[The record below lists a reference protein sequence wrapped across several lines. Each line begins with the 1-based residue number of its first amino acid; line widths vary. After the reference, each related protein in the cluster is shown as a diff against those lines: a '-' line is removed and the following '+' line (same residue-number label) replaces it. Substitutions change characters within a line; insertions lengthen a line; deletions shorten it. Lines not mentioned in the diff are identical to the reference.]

1 MIEHSQKSAITSHS
15 KVKSNSHNNIDVTAN
30 FNEAVQQPLSEL
42 AAKTNHVFVTGAGG
56 FLGKAICR
64 LLRLANIK
72 VTGFARGNYPELTQM
87 GVNMVQGDITDFVR
101 LKETMKSCDLVFHVA
116 AKAGVWGSKGD
127 YFKPN
132 VQGAKNII
140 QACQELA
147 ITRLVYT
154 STPSVTFAGVD
165 EAGIDESQPYADNFL
180 NFYGESKALAEQ
192 LVLSA
197 SHDLKQNGNQSSTQN
212 TLQGGPKSSC
222 QDSYQKK
229 TLKTVALRPHLIWGP
244 NDPHLVPRVLERA
257 RAGKLKLVGK
267 EDKLV
272 DTIFVD
278 NAAYAHILAAVALN
292 KPNAACIGK
301 AYFISND
308 QPITMAT
315 MLNNILHCV
324 DLPPVTKRIPSA
336 VAYTVGATLEWFYKT
351 LNIKKE
357 PIMTRFVARQLSTSH
372 YFDISAAKK
381 DLGYTPL
388 ISIEEGMKQLKLSLV
403 GSS

>member
-1 MIEHSQKSAITSHS
+1 MIEHSKNSASD
-15 KVKSNSHNNIDVTAN
+15 KNKNENNSHTSIDATAN

-42 AAKTNHVFVTGAGG
+42 AAHTNHVFVTGAGG

-64 LLRLANIK
+64 LLRLADIK

-87 GVNMVQGDITDFVR
+87 GVNMVQGDIIDFVR
-101 LKETMKSCDLVFHVA
+101 LKETMQSCDLVFHVA
-116 AKAGVWGSKGD
+116 AKAGVWGSKDD

-132 VQGAKNII
+132 IQGAQNII

-165 EAGIDESQPYADNFL
+165 EEGIDESTPYADKFL

-192 LVLSA
+192 LVLAA
-197 SHDLKQNGNQSSTQN
+197 SNSSKQGGNQTSAQKASQN
-212 TLQGGPKSSC
+212 VHHENV
-222 QDSYQKK
+222 
-229 TLKTVALRPHLIWGP
+229 LKTVALRPHLIWGP

-267 EDKLV
+267 ADKLV

-292 KPNAACIGK
+292 KPKASCIGK

-308 QPITMAT
+308 QPITMAA

-324 DLPPVTKRIPSA
+324 DLPPVKKRVPSA
-336 VAYTVGATLEWFYKT
+336 VAYAAGATLEWFYKV
-351 LNIKKE
+351 LNIKQE

-388 ISIEEGMKQLKLSLV
+388 ISIAEGMKQLKLSLV
-403 GSS
+403 TS

>member
-1 MIEHSQKSAITSHS
+1 MIEDSQNSAIPTQC
-15 KVKSNSHNNIDVTAN
+15 KNNSVEVAAR
-30 FNEAVQQPLSEL
+30 FNETVQQPLSEL
-42 AAKTNHVFVTGAGG
+42 AAQTSHVFVTGAGG

-64 LLRLANIK
+64 LLCLAGIK
-72 VTGFARGNYPELTQM
+72 VTGFARGNYPELSQM
-87 GVNMVQGDITDFVR
+87 GVNMVQGDITDFIR
-101 LKETMKSCDLVFHVA
+101 LKEAMQTCDLVFHVA
-116 AKAGVWGSKGD
+116 AKAGVWGSKED
-127 YFKPN
+127 YFTPN

-165 EAGIDESQPYADNFL
+165 EAGIDESQPYANNFL
-180 NFYGESKALAEQ
+180 NYYGESKALAEQ
-192 LVLSA
+192 LVLAVSN
-197 SHDLKQNGNQSSTQN
+197 SSMQGGNQSPALEASQN
-212 TLQGGPKSSC
+212 VQHEN
-222 QDSYQKK
+222 

-267 EDKLV
+267 KDKLV

-292 KPNAACIGK
+292 KPKATCIGK

-308 QPITMAT
+308 QPITMAA

-324 DLPPVTKRIPSA
+324 DLPPVTNRVPSS
-336 VAYTVGATLEWFYKT
+336 VAYVVGATLEWFYKA
-351 LNIKKE
+351 LNIKQE

-388 ISIEEGMKQLKLSLV
+388 ISIEEGMKQLKLSLEV
-403 GSS
+403 SR